1 LYRFTPRF
9 AAGLTLGYW
18 SRGRDRYTFRTP
30 QDSSDL
36 ETRLGTTTSA
46 AVLDG
51 GTSERWLRV
60 GGAVTYVGESVEGGF
75 SVEQT
80 ISGSGGRVPAATVFR
95 IVMRKS
101 WKLFGGRR

>member
-1 LYRFTPRF
+1 
-9 AAGLTLGYW
+9 
-18 SRGRDRYTFRTP
+18 
-30 QDSSDL
+30 
-36 ETRLGTTTSA
+36 
-46 AVLDG
+46 
-51 GTSERWLRV
+51 V
-60 GGAVTYVGESVEGGF
+60 GGAVTFVGESVEGGF